1 MIIIDQSKSIY
12 STINAKK
19 YCVILQRLPW
29 RKITLYSDKNKLRQ
43 KIQEEPLIDKVLAS
57 KNHPWV
63 NYSTP
68 KNKNSKKLN

>member
-19 YCVILQRLPW
+19 YCVILQRLPR

-43 KIQEEPLIDKVLAS
+43 KIQEETLIDKVLAS

-63 NYSTP
+63 NYSIP
-68 KNKNSKKLN
+68 QNKNSKKLN